1 MQQCY
6 AQRLALDSSGIGLEL
21 RDVKIKSLSRLR
33 LPSNKAQ
40 INRIHRINRPW
51 LVVETVVL
59 AAVIILFNILAFD
72 IGLFGFMTSAADPES
87 FIPLKAPTFK
97 DILPWLNLWLITI
110 LLMGSNFILDPEWAA
125 QQRAAG
131 ISLDEIEQTL
141 LPIINT
147 SLVIAIGIA
156 LISLAGASL
165 RKVIFLARS
174 WRLQGRDI
182 DILFQ
187 LSLIL
192 AGIYVIFAP
201 LAAIRTKATFLDL
214 SVPLGLIAGLI
225 IVKSMIPRRV

>member
-1 MQQCY
+1 
-6 AQRLALDSSGIGLEL
+6 
-21 RDVKIKSLSRLR
+21 
-33 LPSNKAQ
+33 
-40 INRIHRINRPW
+40 
-51 LVVETVVL
+51 LVAETVVL

-72 IGLFGFMTSAADPES
+72 IGLFGFMTSPADPES

-97 DILPWLNLWLITI
+97 DILPWLNLWWGLALLINLVNLRLRRWYPLTRLADVGLGFLGLGILITT
-110 LLMGSNFILDPEWAA
+110 LLMGPNIILDPGWAA
-125 QQRAAG
+125 QQHAAG
-131 ISLDEIEQTL
+131 VSLDGIKQSL
-141 LPIINT
+141 LPIVNA
-147 SLVIAIGIA
+147 SLVITIGIA

-165 RKVIFLARS
+165 RKVIYLARS

-192 AGIYVIFAP
+192 AGIFVISAP
-201 LAAIRTKATFLDL
+201 LASIRTNVTFLDL